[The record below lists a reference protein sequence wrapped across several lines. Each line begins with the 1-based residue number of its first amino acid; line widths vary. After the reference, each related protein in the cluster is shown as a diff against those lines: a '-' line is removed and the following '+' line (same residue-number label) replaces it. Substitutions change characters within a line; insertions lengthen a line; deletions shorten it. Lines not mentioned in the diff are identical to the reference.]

1 MKSKHVYI
9 DYLSDILENAN
20 KAILFTAGMSEDEF
34 LQDEKTSFAVIRAIE
49 VMGEA
54 TKKVPKGIREKYPYV
69 PWREIAGT
77 RDVLVHEYFG
87 VNLRVIWK
95 TVMDDLPSIIP
106 LLEQI
111 LADES

>member
-1 MKSKHVYI
+1 
-9 DYLSDILENAN
+9 
-20 KAILFTAGMSEDEF
+20 MSEDEF

-95 TVMDDLPSIIP
+95 TKMDDLPSIIP